1 LDLKLTFE
9 KLSNSTLRERIAEK
23 IREAILTGDL
33 REGEKLVERSLA
45 TQFETSLTA
54 VREALIQLETEGFVT
69 KIPNSATHVTRL
81 SISAAEKIHTVRKLL
96 EAFAVEETAR
106 LATQQEIEELEQAFL
121 ELLDIARANKSQ
133 KFILKDL
140 ALHEKIWRFCGNEY
154 VAAALRRTVYPF
166 FAFSAIRALS
176 CTPFDLLQDAN
187 SHLPLIDAIKAKDPR
202 AAREAFLV
210 ALEGWL
216 SSMRN
221 SVFAERSRTSK
232 PESELSAADF
242 G

>member
-1 LDLKLTFE
+1 MKLYFE

-23 IREAILTGDL
+23 IREAILMGNL

-45 TQFETSLTA
+45 AQFATSLTA
-54 VREALIQLETEGFVT
+54 VREAIIQLETEGFVF

-81 SISAAEKIHTVRKLL
+81 SISAAEKIHAVRKIL
-96 EAFAVEETAR
+96 ETFAVEETAK
-106 LATQQEIEELEQAFL
+106 LASTKQIEELEQAYL

-133 KFILKDL
+133 TFILKDL
-140 ALHEKIWRFCGNEY
+140 ALHEMIWSFCGNEY

-176 CTPFDLLQDAN
+176 VTPFDLLQDAN
-187 SHLPLIDAIKAKDPR
+187 SHLPVIDAIKAKDPR
-202 AAREAFLV
+202 AARETFLA

-216 SSMRN
+216 SSTRQ
-221 SVFAERSRTSK
+221 SLFAERSAPGNTEGK
-232 PESELSAADF
+232 LSAADS